1 MFYIYEWYIKDTGE
15 IIYVGKGSKK
25 RYLSKQHNNTF
36 KEFIKRF
43 NCESRIIEYFE
54 DEQIAYEKEFERI
67 NELKEIGQC
76 VCNKR
81 IGGNGGGASKKTK
94 MTRWTKAEREKY
106 SKNNVMKSQNQRERM
121 KKNNPMKNKD
131 IALKSGK
138 KHKRPIIINEKEYE
152 GIIDVMREYKVYDN
166 AIRYWIKR
174 GYTNKNETIKFKY
187 DNQQPSTMKF
197 NNICN
202 SEGSTT
208 NK

>member
-15 IIYVGKGSKK
+15 VIYVGKGSKK

-54 DEQIAYEKEFERI
+54 DEQIAYKKEFERI

-76 VCNKR
+76 VCNKC

-106 SKNNVMKSQNQRERM
+106 SINNVMKSQNQRERM
-121 KKNNPMKNKD
+121 KKNNPMKNKEYAK
-131 IALKSGK
+131 INGLKHRKPFYVGTKQYQTLEECSK
-138 KHKRPIIINEKEYE
+138 Y
-152 GIIDVMREYKVYDN
+152 YKVTIQTVSNWLKIGHNSKGEKCYRKDK
-166 AIRYWIKR
+166 AIS
-174 GYTNKNETIKFKY
+174 NQANES
-187 DNQQPSTMKF
+187 Q
-197 NNICN
+197 
-202 SEGSTT
+202 
-208 NK
+208 